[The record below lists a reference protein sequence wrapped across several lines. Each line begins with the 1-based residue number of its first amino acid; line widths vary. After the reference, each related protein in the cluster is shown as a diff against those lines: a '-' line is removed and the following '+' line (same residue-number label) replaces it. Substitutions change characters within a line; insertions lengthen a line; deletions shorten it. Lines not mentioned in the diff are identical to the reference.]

1 MKNVAISRSSR
12 SSEPPSWLGEIYER
26 RRRRT
31 VRLVELSIAVLTC
44 ACEPVSLAT
53 IARTSKTVDTEEPD
67 GVSES
72 AILHNEEAYALYR
85 RHAEHKPQT
94 HRKPSPERRT
104 DTIDNNRIRVSA
116 GRDPSRARSRY
127 LRAGKA
133 DLVGH
138 LLSVEQAYAEMED
151 RWLRTADDLLVWMML
166 VDRLIATA
174 GQHGSN
180 R

>member
-1 MKNVAISRSSR
+1 MTRA
-12 SSEPPSWLGEIYER
+12 GER
-26 RRRRT
+26 
-31 VRLVELSIAVLTC
+31 
-44 ACEPVSLAT
+44 VSLAA
-53 IARTSKTVDTEEPD
+53 IACASKTVDPEEPD

-94 HRKPSPERRT
+94 HRKPPPERRT
-104 DTIDNNRIRVSA
+104 NTADNNRIRISA
-116 GRDPSRARSRY
+116 ERDRGRARQYY

-133 DLVGH
+133 DLVDR

-151 RWLRTADDLLVWMML
+151 HWLRTADDLLVWMML

-174 GQHGSN
+174 GQHDSG